1 MSIMTIM
8 PQSQQPSGVPS
19 QRQQQP
25 QLQIQPQQQ
34 QQQQQQQQPQQPR
47 RPHGPRLYHKKSRT
61 GCFRCK
67 GRRVKCDE
75 QRPACGGCSR
85 HMVECVYPPPAPAAT
100 EEPRRNASMST
111 RRVQRPRTRQHSSD
125 GPSSGL
131 GGRRGRDTGSGTDN
145 PASLS
150 PSTSNQSPQSAGHD
164 EPQDRKP
171 SMSHHDHPTYDQG
184 PPSSLRLSSI
194 VPNVDPEETLD
205 PPESRARRLTEL
217 QLLHHYIYQQ
227 AKTFKRVLPY
237 DRTEKD
243 GKPSGQETFLWS
255 YEAIE
260 MAWESDGILYALLAH
275 SALCKWTKAA
285 ANCRERSQNDED
297 YEQGPKRDPECVRWL
312 ELQSQYL
319 SMALREQRRAVDTLS
334 RSTADL
340 VCMSALTI
348 LSHSFALVQTSPTRP
363 RWQPPVEWLQMGH
376 GAGKVFQI
384 AKSHMQ
390 LDRMARF
397 LTTPPHFD
405 IKVMFTEQN
414 MAPLLWLIERP
425 FAPPHVEPSPSV
437 MSTASSS
444 LGSMEAFKTSNS
456 NSPVRSLME
465 IKMAASGP
473 STPPEFDP
481 EGPDTELQ
489 DEAIKV
495 YHRVLMYIGWVERA
509 IHAHHTADEP
519 LFAVCRRFGAFA
531 VWTPPAFQEFLI
543 QRRPRALVILAYFF
557 SLWIPFHEIWLIGS
571 AGFDQLKA
579 IREELPPRWRQKLDG
594 VAEKYGVP

>member
-1 MSIMTIM
+1 MNSTTAM
-8 PQSQQPSGVPS
+8 PQSQQPNGALG
-19 QRQQQP
+19 QRQQQQLS
-25 QLQIQPQQQ
+25 QLQTQ
-34 QQQQQQQQPQQPR
+34 QQPR

-85 HMVECVYPPPAPAAT
+85 HMVECVYPPPATATT
-100 EEPRRNASMST
+100 EEPRRDASAST
-111 RRVQRPRTRQHSSD
+111 RRVQRPRPRQSSSE
-125 GPSSGL
+125 GPRSGL
-131 GGRRGRDTGSGTDN
+131 CGRRGRHTGSGTDN

-150 PSTSNQSPQSAGHD
+150 PSTSNHSPPSAGHD
-164 EPQDRKP
+164 EPHDRKR
-171 SMSHHDHPTYDQG
+171 SIHGHDHHMYNQE
-184 PPSSLRLSSI
+184 PPSLLRLPPI
-194 VPNVDPEETLD
+194 VPNGDQEETLD

-237 DRTEKD
+237 DRTGKD
-243 GKPSGQETFLWS
+243 GKPTGQETFLWS

-275 SALCKWTKAA
+275 SALCKYTKAA
-285 ANCRERSQNDED
+285 ADLRERRKNDED
-297 YEQGPKRDPECVRWL
+297 GEQSPKRDPECVRWL

-319 SMALREQRRAVDTLS
+319 SMALREQRRAVDTLN
-334 RSTADL
+334 RGTADL

-376 GAGKVFQI
+376 GAGQVFQI

-405 IKVMFTEQN
+405 LEDMFAEQN

-425 FAPPHVEPSPSV
+425 FPQPHVEPSPSV
-437 MSTASSS
+437 MSTTSSS
-444 LGSMEAFKTSNS
+444 LGSIEVFKTSNS

-473 STPPEFDP
+473 STP
-481 EGPDTELQ
+481 LQ
-489 DEAIKV
+489 DDAIKV

-509 IHAHHTADEP
+509 IHAHNTADEP

-557 SLWIPFHEIWLIGS
+557 SLWIPFHEVWLIGS
-571 AGFDQLKA
+571 AGSDQLKA

-594 VAEKYGVP
+594 VAEKYGDATPSAPWRHL